1 MNDHWKSVALSE
13 ICSVSAGNSAPQD
26 PTYFAEGTIPFF
38 RTSDAGRVKFGTI
51 YESQDKL
58 NPRGASKLRRYPAG
72 TILFPKSGASTFLNH
87 RVVLGVEGCV
97 SSHLATIVPNLNHVL
112 PQFLLY
118 ALTLIDAKDLIQDQS
133 YPSLNL
139 PAIEKI
145 HIKLPPLAEQQR
157 IVRLLDEAFEGI
169 AIAKANAENNLQSAR
184 LIFENYLQTVFQQ
197 GGVES
202 VTAAIDDER
211 HITQLQHLCDNYKQ
225 DIVDG
230 PFGSNLKREDYVS
243 EGVPVLKIQNVKP
256 LRIELKKMDYVSPD
270 KFRDLQRHSFL
281 RGDIIMTKLGDPLGV
296 SAIVNHL
303 EEGVIVADLV
313 RIRAAKINTK
323 FLCYQLNSPVVKRFI
338 NAKQKGTT
346 RPRVT
351 LSVVRELPIY
361 SPPLAEQIRIVT
373 KLDQLLLSVE
383 SLIASYAKKKTALDD
398 LKISLLNKLFSGYL
412 DAA

>member
-1 MNDHWKSVALSE
+1 M
-13 ICSVSAGNSAPQD
+13 
-26 PTYFAEGTIPFF
+26 
-38 RTSDAGRVKFGTI
+38 
-51 YESQDKL
+51 
-58 NPRGASKLRRYPAG
+58 
-72 TILFPKSGASTFLNH
+72 
-87 RVVLGVEGCV
+87 
-97 SSHLATIVPNLNHVL
+97 
-112 PQFLLY
+112 
-118 ALTLIDAKDLIQDQS
+118 
-133 YPSLNL
+133 
-139 PAIEKI
+139 
-145 HIKLPPLAEQQR
+145 
-157 IVRLLDEAFEGI
+157 
-169 AIAKANAENNLQSAR
+169 
-184 LIFENYLQTVFQQ
+184 
-197 GGVES
+197 
-202 VTAAIDDER
+202 
-211 HITQLQHLCDNYKQ
+211 
-225 DIVDG
+225 
-230 PFGSNLKREDYVS
+230 S

-270 KFRDLQRHSFL
+270 KFRDLQRHSFS

-383 SLIASYAKKKTALDD
+383 SLIASYAKKKTALDE

>member
-1 MNDHWKSVALSE
+1 MSWPNRSLAEVAPIRSRKPEFFDGARRYYSTGAVGKSGELDSPELV
-13 ICSVSAGNSAPQD
+13 
-26 PTYFAEGTIPFF
+26 TFAERPSRANSMPRIGDVGFARMNGTQ
-38 RTSDAGRVKFGTI
+38 K
-51 YESQDKL
+51 
-58 NPRGASKLRRYPAG
+58 
-72 TILFPKSGASTFLNH
+72 
-87 RVVLGVEGCV
+87 VVLISEAELGSLFSTGFCFLEPNDAIDSKYLFYFLTSEGFQ
-97 SSHLATIVPNLNHVL
+97 SEKNALAGEGIMGG
-112 PQFLLY
+112 
-118 ALTLIDAKDLIQDQS
+118 
-133 YPSLNL
+133 
-139 PAIEKI
+139 
-145 HIKLPPLAEQQR
+145 IKNSDVANMQIPLPPLPEQQR

-169 AIAKANAENNLQSAR
+169 AIAKANAEKNLQSAR

-197 GGVES
+197 AGVES

-211 HITQLQHLCDNYKQ
+211 HITQLQRLCDNYKQ

-243 EGVPVLKIQNVKP
+243 EGVPVLKIQNLKP

-270 KFRDLQRHSFL
+270 KFRDLQRHSFS

-383 SLIASYAKKKTALDD
+383 SLIASYAKKKTALDE
-398 LKISLLNKLFSGYL
+398 LKISLLNKVFSGYL

>member
-1 MNDHWKSVALSE
+1 MTYEIRKLREVFAIKKGRKPELHAAKKPGDVPYLVAKVMRGAQEPEWVRRDDPTAVHVTEDEAIIICDGSNSGEVFSGFSGALSSTMAKIE
-13 ICSVSAGNSAPQD
+13 PKFPIDQ
-26 PTYFAEGTIPFF
+26 TY
-38 RTSDAGRVKFGTI
+38 
-51 YESQDKL
+51 
-58 NPRGASKLRRYPAG
+58 LRRFLESNAELFAG
-72 TILFPKSGASTFLNH
+72 TKTGTAIP
-87 RVVLGVEGCV
+87 
-97 SSHLATIVPNLNHVL
+97 HLDQDAMFNLEI
-112 PQFLLY
+112 P
-118 ALTLIDAKDLIQDQS
+118 
-133 YPSLNL
+133 
-139 PAIEKI
+139 
-145 HIKLPPLAEQQR
+145 LPPLPEQKR
-157 IVRLLDEAFEGI
+157 IVRLLDEAFQGI
-169 AIAKANAENNLQSAR
+169 TIAKANAEKNLQSAR
-184 LIFENYLQTVFQQ
+184 LIFENHLQTVFQQ
-197 GGVES
+197 AGVES

-211 HITQLQHLCDNYKQ
+211 HITQLQRLCDNYKQ

-270 KFRDLQRHSFL
+270 KFRDLQRHSFS

-383 SLIASYAKKKTALDD
+383 SLIASYAKKKTALDE